1 MTCWRERAG
10 LPPCREYCWRAW
22 ACGKN
27 KAACDPPRDDDEQDE
42 PEADDD
48 ETGTAAEHT
57 AKS

>member
-22 ACGKN
+22 ACGKS
-27 KAACDPPRDDDEQDE
+27 KAACEPPHDDERDE

-48 ETGTAAEHT
+48 ETGTAAVDIP
-57 AKS
+57 AS

>member
-27 KAACDPPRDDDEQDE
+27 KAACEPPRDDEQEE

-48 ETGTAAEHT
+48 ETGTAAVVHS
-57 AKS
+57 AC